1 MTRVTTSGKRSSERD
16 HVREGDGRAGL
27 LEGGLRRV
35 GGLLVRALEPGLGST
50 VDDGLGLAEAER
62 GELADDLDDLDL
74 LLASSLE
81 DDVEGILLL
90 DLFSSSAAASGSGAG
105 NGDRGG
111 RGDLEGLLER
121 LDELRELDEG
131 QALEL
136 LEQLFSGQLRHDFS
150 P

>member
-1 MTRVTTSGKRSSERD
+1 RVRPGRSRERA
-16 HVREGDGRAGL
+16 RLLEADGGAGL
-27 LEGGLRRV
+27 LEGGLRLV
-35 GGLLVRALEPGLGST
+35 GGLLVRALEHGLRST
-50 VDDGLGLAEAER
+50 VDDGLRLAEAER

-74 LLASSLE
+74 LVTGSLE
-81 DDVEGILLL
+81 DDVEGVLLL
-90 DLFSSSAAASGSGAG
+90 DLFGSGAAAGGSGAG
-105 NGDRGG
+105 NGDGGG

-136 LEQLFSGQLRHDFS
+136 LEQLLSGQLRHDSS